1 MQNIS
6 PFHLAIPVHDLS
18 IARDFYETKLGL
30 ITGRTSDQWADYN
43 FFGHQLVVH
52 EDTEFKGHKHFNE
65 VDGKSVP
72 IPHFGIVLPWD
83 DFHNFSKHLISKNV
97 SFEIAPYLRF
107 EGKVGEQMTL
117 FFYDPSGNALEF
129 KCFRNIDQ
137 LFAT

>member
-1 MQNIS
+1 MQKIS

-18 IARDFYETKLGL
+18 IARDFYENKLGL
-30 ITGRTSDQWADYN
+30 VTGRTSDQWADYN

-52 EDTEFKGHKHFNE
+52 EVTAFKGHKHFNE

-83 DFHNFSKHLISKNV
+83 DFQNFSKHLISKNV
-97 SFEIAPYLRF
+97 PFEIAPYLRF
-107 EGKVGEQMTL
+107 EGKAGEQMTL

-129 KCFRNIDQ
+129 KCFRNMDQ

>member
-6 PFHLAIPVHDLS
+6 PFHLAIPVHKLA
-18 IARDFYETKLGL
+18 IARDFYENKLGL
-30 ITGRTSDQWADYN
+30 ILGRTSDQWADYD

-52 EDTEFKGHKHFNE
+52 EDTEFKGDKHFNK

-83 DFHNFSKHLISKNV
+83 DFQNFSKHLISKNV
-97 SFEIAPYLRF
+97 PFEIAPYLRF
-107 EGKVGEQMTL
+107 EGKAGEQMTL

-129 KCFRNIDQ
+129 KCFRNMDQ

>member
-18 IARDFYETKLGL
+18 IARDFYENKLGL
-30 ITGRTSDQWADYN
+30 RTGRTSDQWADYD

-52 EDTEFKGHKHFNE
+52 EDTEFKGHKHFNG

-83 DFHNFSKHLISKNV
+83 DFQNFSKHLTSKNV

-107 EGKVGEQMTL
+107 EGKAGEQMTL

-129 KCFRNIDQ
+129 KCFRNMDQ

>member
-1 MQNIS
+1 MNNLS
-6 PFHLAIPVHDLS
+6 PFHLAIPVNNLDKCRTFY
-18 IARDFYETKLGL
+18 RDVLELKE
-30 ITGRTSDQWADYN
+30 GRSSNHWIDFN

-52 EDTEFKGHKHFNE
+52 EDTEFKGNKHFNE

-83 DFHNFSKHLISKNV
+83 DFQNFSKHLISKNV
-97 SFEIAPYLRF
+97 LFEIAPYLRF
-107 EGKVGEQMTL
+107 EGKAGEQMTL

>member
-18 IARDFYETKLGL
+18 IARDFYENKLGL

-52 EDTEFKGHKHFNE
+52 EDTEFKGDKHFNK

-83 DFHNFSKHLISKNV
+83 DFQNFSKHLISKNV
-97 SFEIAPYLRF
+97 PFEIAPYLRF
-107 EGKVGEQMTL
+107 EGKAGEQMTL

>member
-18 IARDFYETKLGL
+18 IACDFYENKLGL
-30 ITGRTSDQWADYN
+30 RTGRTSDQWADYD

-65 VDGKSVP
+65 VDGKYVP
-72 IPHFGIVLPWD
+72 IPHFGIVLPWY
-83 DFHNFSKHLISKNV
+83 DFQNFSKHLTSKNV

-107 EGKVGEQMTL
+107 EGRAGEQMTL
-117 FFYDPSGNALEF
+117 FFFDPSGNALEF
-129 KCFRNIDQ
+129 KCFRNMDQ

>member
-18 IARDFYETKLGL
+18 IARDFYENKLGL

-52 EDTEFKGHKHFNE
+52 EDTEFKGDKHFNK

-83 DFHNFSKHLISKNV
+83 DFQNFSKHLISKNV
-97 SFEIAPYLRF
+97 PFEIAPYLRF
-107 EGKVGEQMTL
+107 EGKAGEQMTL

-129 KCFRNIDQ
+129 KCFRNMDQ

>member
-1 MQNIS
+1 MDKIS
-6 PFHLAIPVHDLS
+6 PFHLAIPVHNLG
-18 IARDFYETKLGL
+18 IACDFYENTLGL
-30 ITGRTSDQWADYN
+30 TPGRKSNEWVDYN

-52 EDTEFKGHKHFNE
+52 EDPDFLGHKHFNE

-83 DFHNFSKHLISKNV
+83 DFQNFSKHLISKNIR
-97 SFEIAPYLRF
+97 FEISPYLRF
-107 EGKVGEQMTL
+107 VGKPGEQMTL

-129 KCFRNIDQ
+129 KCFRNMNQ

>member
-6 PFHLAIPVHDLS
+6 PFHLAIPVHKLA
-18 IARDFYETKLGL
+18 IARDFYENKLGL
-30 ITGRTSDQWADYN
+30 ILGRTSDQWADYD

-52 EDTEFKGHKHFNE
+52 EDTEFKGDKHFNK

-83 DFHNFSKHLISKNV
+83 DFQNFSKHLISKNV
-97 SFEIAPYLRF
+97 PFEIAPYLRF
-107 EGKVGEQMTL
+107 EGKAGEQMTL

>member
-18 IARDFYETKLGL
+18 IARDFYENKLGL
-30 ITGRTSDQWADYN
+30 ITGRTSDQWVDYN

-52 EDTEFKGHKHFNE
+52 EDTEFEGNKHFNE

-83 DFHNFSKHLISKNV
+83 DFQNFSKHLISKNV
-97 SFEIAPYLRF
+97 PFEIAPYLRF
-107 EGKVGEQMTL
+107 EGKAGEQMTL

-129 KCFRNIDQ
+129 KCFRNMDQ

>member
-1 MQNIS
+1 MQKIS

-18 IARDFYETKLGL
+18 IARDFYENKLGL
-30 ITGRTSDQWADYN
+30 VTGRTSDQWADYN

-52 EDTEFKGHKHFNE
+52 EVTEFKGHKHFNE

-83 DFHNFSKHLISKNV
+83 DFQNFSKHLISKNV
-97 SFEIAPYLRF
+97 PFEIAPYLRF
-107 EGKVGEQMTL
+107 EGKAGEQMTL

-129 KCFRNIDQ
+129 KCFRNMDQ